1 MTISLNWLKKYIDI
15 PLSPDE
21 ISNLLTSLGLEV
33 EGMEEVE
40 TIKGG
45 LEGVVV
51 GQVKECWKHPNADKL
66 SLTKVDTGNGELL
79 QIVCGAPNV
88 AAGQK
93 VLVAT
98 VGTTL
103 YPVDGEPL
111 TLKKGKIR
119 GEESQGM
126 ICAADELGIGED
138 HSGILVLPEDTPIGL
153 TGREYFNIE
162 KDVIYE
168 IGLTPNRSDATCH
181 LGVAKDLAAALKIQ
195 LGQSGE
201 VKVPSVE
208 NFKVHNHD
216 LPVEVVV
223 KNTEACPRYAG
234 VSIKNVTIGES
245 PDWLKNR
252 LLSVGVRPISNIV
265 DVTNFI
271 LHELGQPLHAFD
283 LDEISGQK
291 IIVKTLP
298 EGSKFLSLD
307 ERERSLSAEDL
318 MICDS
323 GSKGMCIGGVFGGA
337 TSGVKNST
345 KNIFLESAHFNA
357 KWIRRSSTRH
367 DLRTDAARVFEKGS
381 DPNVCVY
388 ALKRAAM
395 MMVELGGGEIAS
407 EIVDVYPN
415 PIQPAEVE
423 VKYAYVN
430 RLIGTDISPKEIRE
444 ILLALG
450 MTLVTESAEGFTV
463 AVPTNKADVTRPAD
477 VVEEILRV
485 YGLDNVPVPLQI
497 RSSIVRNEYPGTDQV
512 RNAIGDFLAASG
524 FNEIMALSLS
534 QSAFYEEILPKEKT
548 DLVFVNNTSNV
559 QLDIMRPAMLFSG
572 LEAVVNNQNRQQ
584 TDLKLFEFGKTY
596 HPISDFGFQTSEQ
609 QGSSPKS
616 NIQHPKYHEPQH
628 LSLFVT
634 GQRWPESWRNT
645 EKIAADY
652 FTLKSFA
659 DNILARLG
667 VSGFQETAGS
677 QQLAVG
683 SEYRDIFSYYVIC
696 HRGPQELVVFGKV
709 QPKICKKMGIRSDVF
724 YADFNWDALLQAAK
738 KQSFSFAELNKFP
751 TVRRDLALVIG
762 KSVKFADIA
771 ALAKKVGKKLLKDIN
786 LFDVFEDETKLG
798 EGKKSYAIS
807 FTFEDPTRTLQ
818 DKEVDTV
825 VTELIANFESKLGA
839 VIRR

>member
-1 MTISLNWLKKYIDI
+1 MTISLNWLKNYLDI
-15 PLSPDE
+15 NLSPEE

-45 LEGVVV
+45 LEGIVV
-51 GQVKECWKHPNADKL
+51 GQVEACWRHPNADKL
-66 SLTKVDTGNGELL
+66 SLTKVNTGTGELL

-88 AAGQK
+88 ATGQK

-103 YPVDGEPL
+103 YPLNGESF

-126 ICAADELGIGED
+126 ICAEDELGIGED
-138 HSGILVLPEDTPIGL
+138 HSGIMVLPEDTPVGL
-153 TGREYFNIE
+153 TGRQYFKLE

-181 LGVAKDLAAALKIQ
+181 LGVARDLAAALKIQ
-195 LGQSGE
+195 YEHPGQVSL
-201 VKVPSVE
+201 PSVE
-208 NFKVHNHD
+208 NFKVHNHS

-223 KNTEACPRYAG
+223 ENTEACPRYAG
-234 VSIKNVTIGES
+234 VSLKGITVKES
-245 PDWLKNR
+245 PDWLKKR
-252 LLSVGVRPISNIV
+252 LLSIGQRPINNIV

-283 LDEISGQK
+283 LDQVAGHK
-291 IIVKTLP
+291 VIVKTLP
-298 EGSKFLSLD
+298 EGAKFASLD
-307 ERERSLSAEDL
+307 GLERTLGGQDL
-318 MICDS
+318 MICDGDS
-323 GSKGMCIGGVFGGA
+323 NGMCIGGVFGGIN
-337 TSGVKNST
+337 SGVKDST
-345 KNIFLESAHFNA
+345 RNIFLESAHFNA
-357 KWIRRSSTRH
+357 KSIRRTSTRH

-381 DPNVCVY
+381 DPNLCVY

-395 MMVELGGGEIAS
+395 MMIELGGGEIAS
-407 EIVDVYPN
+407 EIVDIYPE
-415 PIQPAEVE
+415 PIEKQVIK
-423 VKYAYVN
+423 VTYDYVN
-430 RLIGTDISPKEIRE
+430 RLIGTDIPHEKIRE
-444 ILLALG
+444 ILLALDIAIVEE
-450 MTLVTESAEGFTV
+450 TSRSFTV

-512 RNAIGDFLAASG
+512 RNAIGDFLAANG

-534 QSAFYEEILPKEKT
+534 QSAFYQEILPRETT
-548 DLVFVNNTSNV
+548 DIVFVNNTSNA
-559 QLDIMRPAMLFSG
+559 QLDIMRPTMLFSG
-572 LEAVVNNQNRQQ
+572 LEAVVHNQNRQQ

-596 HPISDFGFQTSEQ
+596 HRKSDEAGAGVKNYEE
-609 QGSSPKS
+609 K
-616 NIQHPKYHEPQH
+616 QH
-628 LSLFVT
+628 LSVLLT
-634 GQRWPESWRNT
+634 GQRWPESWKVNQKPAP
-645 EKIAADY
+645 EADF

-659 DNILARLG
+659 ERILTRLG
-667 VSGFQETAGS
+667 ISGY
-677 QQLAVG
+677 QQTTGGPEQAVG
-683 SEYRDIFSYYVIC
+683 REYLGVFSWFVTC
-696 HRGPQELVVFGKV
+696 HRGPQEMVSLGKV
-709 QPKICKKMGIRSDVF
+709 HPKICKKMGIRSDVY
-724 YADFNWDALLQAAK
+724 YADFNWDLLLQASK
-738 KQSFSFAELNKFP
+738 KQSITFAELNKFP
-751 TVRRDLALVIG
+751 TVRRDIALVIG

-771 ALAKKVGKKLLKDIN
+771 AVAKKVGKKLLKDIN

-798 EGKKSYAIS
+798 EGKKSYAVS

-818 DKEVDTV
+818 DKDVDAV
-825 VTELIANFESKLGA
+825 VNELITSFELKLGA